1 MCQGPKPL
9 LSKNIYRLRADEDSG
24 FVKPETS
31 SSVPRSVNADF
42 LHEQLKPLRIS
53 DCSENTASATSRVST
68 AVKWSCK
75 ICTYENWPKS
85 RKCIMCGTSA
95 SASNT
100 SPTSGQLPLQNQA
113 SPNNTSVRLT
123 SPSPEKDATINE
135 DNTMKRSNSRR
146 EDIGASQTSMTNNY
160 EFDRRRREADWT
172 WLNACLGVVEGD
184 PNPVAKF
191 LSTGGDPTRQLLP
204 AEVSLLNRPSAF
216 DIGHTLV
223 HLAIRFHREEM
234 LAMLV
239 SSIDGGGSGLKRVPS
254 YIAPELASAIRRHA
268 ATIFNTKHSR
278 SIPFPF
284 ITEFTTFVLPADIE
298 DLPASVQEQLFD
310 ELLDKDVQQQ
320 LESEPAVINWSVE
333 ITVQLGSRL
342 HALWNRS
349 QGDCLLDSLMQ
360 ATWGV
365 FDRDSLLRRAL
376 ADSLCHGAHLLYP
389 RWLESEANQAR
400 QLDFTLSDSQW
411 AEDWSALVK
420 RATQPG
426 ASLQQLHVFALAHVL
441 RRPVLVYGVKFVKSF
456 RGEALDYAG
465 FEGVYLP
472 LLWEPSFCS
481 TSPVALG
488 YTRGHFSALVPMEC
502 YSTHTHSDLG
512 SSGIVEDNRGEQVC
526 YLPLV
531 DRDRKILPIHFL
543 TKSETGSEERL
554 LRRWLDVNITN
565 GGLLVAQQR
574 VHGRPLLVAQMLQE
588 WLNHYK
594 SLAQMSGTPYSRTIP
609 TQDFSSDG
617 DTDDE

>member
-1 MCQGPKPL
+1 MV
-9 LSKNIYRLRADEDSG
+9 NI
-24 FVKPETS
+24 
-31 SSVPRSVNADF
+31 
-42 LHEQLKPLRIS
+42 
-53 DCSENTASATSRVST
+53 
-68 AVKWSCK
+68 
-75 ICTYENWPKS
+75 
-85 RKCIMCGTSA
+85 
-95 SASNT
+95 
-100 SPTSGQLPLQNQA
+100 
-113 SPNNTSVRLT
+113 
-123 SPSPEKDATINE
+123 
-135 DNTMKRSNSRR
+135 SNSR
-146 EDIGASQTSMTNNY
+146 NNSNS
-160 EFDRRRREADWT
+160 E
-172 WLNACLGVVEGD
+172 L
-184 PNPVAKF
+184 
-191 LSTGGDPTRQLLP
+191 
-204 AEVSLLNRPSAF
+204 
-216 DIGHTLV
+216 TLV
-223 HLAIRFHREEM
+223 RSEFQ
-234 LAMLV
+234 LV
-239 SSIDGGGSGLKRVPS
+239 HPCCNDTEKSKESRP
-254 YIAPELASAIRRHA
+254 
-268 ATIFNTKHSR
+268 IF
-278 SIPFPF
+278 I
-284 ITEFTTFVLPADIE
+284 
-298 DLPASVQEQLFD
+298 
-310 ELLDKDVQQQ
+310 
-320 LESEPAVINWSVE
+320 
-333 ITVQLGSRL
+333 G
-342 HALWNRS
+342 
-349 QGDCLLDSLMQ
+349 M